1 MLTLGAT
8 TGVNA
13 IRAYN
18 LDPNLNHDGC
28 ASIFN
33 AVGIYLVID
42 VNSPFGGES
51 LNRAAPKESYHV
63 GYLERIF
70 G

>member
-1 MLTLGAT
+1 MDVFCELLDADRMI
-8 TGVNA
+8 GVNA

-33 AVGIYLVID
+33 AVRSAIHPPRWY
-42 VNSPFGGES
+42 
-51 LNRAAPKESYHV
+51 
-63 GYLERIF
+63 
-70 G
+70 